1 MRQRACRWRCGR
13 LTDRI
18 CGICLQC
25 CNERDER
32 DRQIDAGAI
41 AYVPPDQR
49 PGHRF
54 YKADKPKRVLSDAHK
69 QALTSARMAKFI
81 VRITGAGPITAGT
94 EKTKG
99 DVSS

>member
-54 YKADKPKRVLSDAHK
+54 YKGLAGKRQISEARKYSLA
-69 QALTSARMAKFI
+69 QARSGQ
-81 VRITGAGPITAGT
+81 ITEANRRHAT
-94 EKTKG
+94 
-99 DVSS
+99 